1 LAGSLIE
8 HRSRY
13 LFHGTFQQGKHAG
26 RDTERVIPV
35 SCIPRRSLLRSI
47 RLVLSVTMVVAG
59 MLFLLSTPLAQAACP
74 PTDPQCIA
82 DEQLQPPSAPSVPG
96 PVDDAVN
103 SARDRVDNMVDR
115 VTTTIDRLVDPGKD
129 PGGGGGGGGGGPRTE
144 PPVAPGRDAPAPGI
158 PGTPAFVVSEAASPD
173 AGPVRSTP
181 VARRH
186 EPGVLGRIGGLA
198 LETARQLGFPLALAL
213 IVIAFA
219 MLQNYLDR
227 KDPKLALAPVRPEV
241 MRFE

>member
-1 LAGSLIE
+1 
-8 HRSRY
+8 
-13 LFHGTFQQGKHAG
+13 
-26 RDTERVIPV
+26 
-35 SCIPRRSLLRSI
+35 
-47 RLVLSVTMVVAG
+47 VLSETMVVAG
-59 MLFLLSTPLAQAACP
+59 MLFLLSTPVAQAACP

-82 DEQLQPPSAPSVPG
+82 DEQLQPPSAPPVPG

-103 SARDRVDNMVDR
+103 SARDRGDDAVYR
-115 VTTTIDRLVDPGKD
+115 VTTTSDRLVDPGKD
-129 PGGGGGGGGGGPRTE
+129 PVDGGGGGGDGGGGAPGTE

-158 PGTPAFVVSEAASPD
+158 AGTPAFVVSGAASPD

-186 EPGVLGRIGGLA
+186 QPGVLGRIGGLA

-213 IVIAFA
+213 VVIAFA